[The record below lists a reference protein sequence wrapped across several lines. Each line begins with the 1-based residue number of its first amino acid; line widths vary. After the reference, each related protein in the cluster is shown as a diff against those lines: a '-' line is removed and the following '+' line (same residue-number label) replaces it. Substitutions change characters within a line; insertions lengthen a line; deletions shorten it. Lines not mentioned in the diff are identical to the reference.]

1 MASSSSLA
9 GKGKRHA
16 VPEDSS
22 AFCLRIFSREDLN
35 DGKKFNLTSF
45 ELFAASLV
53 LALLFKFTTVQF
65 VLKSKCSIVLSLR
78 LDLAMLLKMLELPPA
93 AAREYGHQMA
103 DHISL
108 KVPNCGKHWKIELRT
123 SPRRYRMWLEKGR
136 EEFASFYLLDQGD
149 MATFSSEGE
158 NSHFQL
164 MSAHQREEIGAEAVA
179 IAISVSPRSSA
190 DDRGRAK
197 VRRRRR
203 RVTGSEAEARAIS
216 ISPRSSADEHEYDV
230 SSFRSDEPFLDIR
243 IPAKTSA
250 FHVFINQAFAS
261 EHFYKADICCDLTL
275 QNIQG
280 AGWKA
285 FRQDNHLEEGDV
297 CVLEV
302 IEELKRKTEIS
313 APIFD
318 IQPCTSRLNIFKR
331 MIKHLDD
338 QLMMPKIICKLHLA
352 SCSMGSSPNRD
363 RKGKRPA
370 IPEDSPFFCFRIVN
384 LDDIKDGNKVVN

>member
-16 VPEDSS
+16 VQENSP
-22 AFCLRIFSREDLN
+22 AFCLRIFSREDLK
-35 DGKKFNLTSF
+35 DGKK
-45 ELFAASLV
+45 
-53 LALLFKFTTVQF
+53 
-65 VLKSKCSIVLSLR
+65 
-78 LDLAMLLKMLELPPA
+78 ELPPA
-93 AAREYGHQMA
+93 AVREYGHQMA
-103 DHISL
+103 DHIYL

-123 SPRRYRMWLEKGR
+123 SPRRDRMWLEKGW

-158 NSHFQL
+158 NSHFQVSIYSWDD
-164 MSAHQREEIGAEAVA
+164 MEIEYPIRIGAADASTPERKEIGAEAVA

-190 DDRGRAK
+190 DECGRAK

-230 SSFRSDEPFLDIR
+230 SSFRSDKPFLDIR
-243 IPAKTSA
+243 IPAKTLA
-250 FHVFINQAFAS
+250 FRVFINQAFAS
-261 EHFYKADICCDLTL
+261 EHFYKADTCCDLTL
-275 QNIQG
+275 QNIQGDKVWTIQCCSYKRSNGRIQAIISG

-302 IEELKRKTEIS
+302 IEERKCRVS
-313 APIFD
+313 IF
-318 IQPCTSRLNIFKR
+318 RAK
-331 MIKHLDD
+331 K
-338 QLMMPKIICKLHLA
+338 
-352 SCSMGSSPNRD
+352 
-363 RKGKRPA
+363 
-370 IPEDSPFFCFRIVN
+370 
-384 LDDIKDGNKVVN
+384 